1 MLVISQKIEY
11 NMGNTKLKSKREG
24 MEPPTDQEIAV
35 VKKRLDEVKSEV
47 EEEEEFLSE
56 EVSEDEQEEPKG
68 LMARR
73 Q

>member
-1 MLVISQKIEY
+1 
-11 NMGNTKLKSKREG
+11 